1 MERLQLL
8 LALLADQHAIRNIA
22 RGMQSRQAQVD
33 VGGLTS
39 ALLIFCLF
47 FVSVWGVSRLVGRKE
62 RAVSCL
68 DPRALFR
75 ELCRTHQLSRSDR
88 QLLRHLALE
97 YKLAQPSL
105 LFVEPDRFDVAE
117 LGEAWQKHR
126 QRLDELR
133 CRLFAG
139 LEQRAD
145 SNRPADAESVIPSL
159 RHPFIK
165 TD

>member
-1 MERLQLL
+1 MQFLWALEP
-8 LALLADQHAIRNIA
+8 LLADQHAIRNIA

-33 VGGLTS
+33 VGDLTS

-75 ELCRTHQLSRSDR
+75 ALCRAHQLGRSDR
-88 QLLRHLALE
+88 QLLKQLALRHE
-97 YKLAQPSL
+97 LAQPAM
-105 LFVEPDRFDVAE
+105 LFVQPDRFDVAE

-126 QRLDELR
+126 QRLAELR

-139 LEQRAD
+139 LGHRTDDGHQAHDEAV
-145 SNRPADAESVIPSL
+145 SVSA
-159 RHPFIK
+159 
-165 TD
+165 

>member
-1 MERLQLL
+1 MQRLQLL

-33 VGGLTS
+33 VGDLTS

-47 FVSVWGVSRLVGRKE
+47 FVSVWGISRLVARKE

-75 ELCRTHQLSRSDR
+75 ALCRAHQLNRPDR
-88 QLLRHLALE
+88 QLLKQLALE
-97 YKLAQPSL
+97 HRLAQPSL
-105 LFVEPDRFDVAE
+105 LFIEPDCFDVEE

-126 QRLDELR
+126 QRLTELR
-133 CRLFAG
+133 TRLFAG
-139 LEQRAD
+139 LGQRAD
-145 SNRPADAESVIPSL
+145 SKRQAEAETVSA
-159 RHPFIK
+159 
-165 TD
+165 